1 VKSEVWVPGAQLIE
15 SMRAVGYSTLT
26 AVADIIDN
34 SITAKARTI
43 EILVHSDGENP
54 YIAVLDDGTGM
65 HGDAARHAMQ
75 LAGNSSSGERRAD
88 DLGRFGLGLKTASW
102 SQCKRL
108 TLVTK
113 VDGEV
118 SSLAWDLDF
127 VSETQEWRLLV
138 LEEEDYSVLPE
149 FERLSGRQH
158 GTLIL
163 WEKLDRFPDGPGR
176 SRVIDQTM
184 VDVRDHLA
192 LVFHRF
198 LAGEAPL
205 EKLSIVLN
213 GTEIEAADPFLSKSP
228 RTQVSRQ
235 ETLLVDG
242 QQISVQAYTLPY
254 LNKMSAADRQRAQI
268 AGGIRDS
275 QGFYVYR
282 GGRLVI
288 WGTWFRL
295 MPKTDMGKLARVK
308 VDIPNSLDHLW
319 SLDIKKSSAVPPSI
333 VKDRLRALAA
343 SMIEPS
349 QKVHKYRGLKNA
361 IDDPITRPWNLVL
374 DRDNFRYEVN
384 REHPALI
391 SVLNQL
397 DQDGL
402 RHLEMALRII
412 EGGFPVQDLHNRMS
426 GDAVPTQ
433 ETVDLELLRGIL
445 KEMWLHSR
453 GGAENAEQ
461 FVTRMLA
468 VEPLHQ
474 LKTEHVTIVQELEAS
489 EGKASA

>member
-1 VKSEVWVPGAQLIE
+1 ME
-15 SMRAVGYSTLT
+15 SMRAVGYSTRT

-43 EILVHSDGENP
+43 KIRVYSEGDNP
-54 YIAVLDDGTGM
+54 FIGICDDGVGM
-65 HGDAARHAMQ
+65 SSAAARHAMQ
-75 LAGNSSSGERRAD
+75 LAGTYSNGDRGEG
-88 DLGRFGLGLKTASW
+88 DLGRFGLGLKTASL

-113 VDGEV
+113 SDGGEITA
-118 SSLAWDLDF
+118 LAWDLDHIA
-127 VSETQEWRLLV
+127 ETQEWSLLV
-138 LEEEDYSVLPE
+138 LDASEYSGLPGYDCLVDE
-149 FERLSGRQH
+149 PH

-163 WEKLDRFPDGPGR
+163 WEKLDRFPTGPDR
-176 SRVIDQTM
+176 AAVIDQTM
-184 VDVRDHLA
+184 VDVRDHLS

-198 LAGEAPL
+198 IAGESPL
-205 EKLSIVLN
+205 PKIEILLN
-213 GTEIEAADPFLSKSP
+213 ETKIDAADPFLAKSP

-235 ETLLVDG
+235 EVLVIDG
-242 QQISVQAYTLPY
+242 SKIEIQAYTLPY
-254 LNKMSAADRQRAQI
+254 LNKMSSADRRRAQV

-295 MPKTDMGKLARVK
+295 MPKSDMGKLARVK

-333 VKDRLRALAA
+333 IKDRLRALAS

-349 QKVHKYRGLKNA
+349 QKVHTFRGRK
-361 IDDPITRPWNLVL
+361 DTGEDPVVRPWTLFL
-374 DRDNFRYEVN
+374 DRDSFRYEVN
-384 REHPALI
+384 RQHPSLAA
-391 SVLNQL
+391 VTEQL

-402 RHLEMALRII
+402 QQLENALRII
-412 EGGFPVQDLHNRMS
+412 EGTFPVQDLYNRMS
-426 GDAVPTQ
+426 VDAIPNQ
-433 ETVDLELLRGIL
+433 ETADLDLLRGIL
-445 KEMWLHSR
+445 KEMWLR
-453 GGAENAEQ
+453 NKGGGENATD
-461 FVTRMLA
+461 FVTRMLS

-474 LKTEHVTIVQELEAS
+474 LETERLAIIQELEAA
-489 EGKASA
+489 EGSPRI